1 MNKPNSS
8 SDPAHVARNGQSL
21 APKHMPVPKDVAC
34 VLVIFGGAGDLSHK
48 KLLPALYNLSL
59 QKGLPERF
67 AIVGFSMES
76 HTDESYREFAR
87 DGTSKFSPHSLT
99 DDGWNKFAP
108 LMRFVSG
115 KFDDKSDYLKLKE
128 QLAQIDRERG
138 TQGNYLFYFAI
149 PPQFIDA
156 CAAELAETG
165 LIHQSASQS
174 PYTRVVVEKP
184 VGHDLE
190 SASEI
195 NDQLARRFDE
205 SQIFRI
211 DHYLGKET
219 VENLMVLR
227 FANSIFEPIWTS
239 RFIDHVQITVS
250 EDEGVGT
257 RAGYYD
263 HAGALRD
270 MVQSHILQVL
280 CMIAM
285 EPPRSTQPD
294 AVRDAKL
301 DVIRSLRPFD
311 TADVERWVV
320 RGQYEEGLIGGDKV
334 KGYRAE
340 EHIAPDSMTET
351 FVALK
356 CFIENWRWAGV
367 PFYLRTGK
375 RLPRRA
381 SEIAIYFK
389 RVPRILYNTRPA
401 SPLAQNVL
409 SIRIQPDEGL
419 SLNIISKLPGSP
431 LRLAPVNV
439 DFRNVTSSPEA
450 YETLLRDFIIGDQ
463 TLFMRRDTVEA
474 AWYFVQN
481 ILDVWSDSL
490 TSPFPYSAGS
500 WGPTEAAVMIAQDH
514 RAWRTL

>member
-1 MNKPNSS
+1 MAVTSNRTFDPNHLIH
-8 SDPAHVARNGQSL
+8 PIEKRHHYE
-21 APKHMPVPKDVAC
+21 PC
-34 VLVIFGGAGDLSHK
+34 IIVIFGGAGDLSHR
-48 KLLPALYNLSL
+48 KLIPALYNLSL
-59 QKGLPERF
+59 DVDLPEKF
-67 AIVGFSMES
+67 AILGFSLEDLD
-76 HTDESYREFAR
+76 DEKYRAFAR
-87 DGTSKFSPHSLT
+87 SGIEQFSRRPIT
-99 DDGWNKFAP
+99 EEQWAKFAP
-108 LMRFVSG
+108 LLHFQRGTFTE
-115 KFDDKSDYLKLKE
+115 DADYINLRKRLE
-128 QLAQIDRERG
+128 EMDREYG
-138 TQGNYLFYFAI
+138 TEGNRIYYFAI
-149 PPQFIDA
+149 PPAFIDT
-156 CAAELAETG
+156 CSEELTKAG
-165 LIHQSASQS
+165 LIHPHQTGR
-174 PYTRVVVEKP
+174 PFTRVVVEKP
-184 VGHDLE
+184 IGHDLA

-195 NDQLARRFDE
+195 NGQMARHFDE

-227 FANSIFEPIWTS
+227 FANAIFEPIWTA
-239 RFIDHVQITVS
+239 RFIDHVQITVG

-263 HAGALRD
+263 RAGALRD

-285 EPPRSTQPD
+285 EPPRSTRPD

-311 TADVERWVV
+311 AADVERWVV
-320 RGQYEEGLIGGDKV
+320 RGQYDEGLIGGAKV
-334 KGYRAE
+334 PGYHAE
-340 EHIAPDSMTET
+340 KDIAAGSTTET

-356 CFIENWRWAGV
+356 CYVENWRWAGV

-389 RVPRILYNTRPA
+389 GVPRILYNTRPA
-401 SPLAQNVL
+401 PPLAQNVL

-419 SLNIISKLPGSP
+419 ALNIIAKLPGSP
-431 LRLAPVNV
+431 LRLAPINI
-439 DFRNVTSSPEA
+439 DFHNATSSPEA
-450 YETLLRDFIIGDQ
+450 YETLLRDVIVGDQ

-474 AWYFVQN
+474 SWRFIQN
-481 ILDVWSDSL
+481 ILDVWSGL
-490 TSPFPYSAGS
+490 VTAPYAYTAGS

-514 RAWRTL
+514 